1 MVVRMLEA
9 NIEFLKRE
17 FFKYYYENLDQL
29 VPPGPVKNREF
40 GFFLEKGGGML
51 RHKCF
56 TSLEEL
62 HSFVLNEV
70 PLDIYVSAAKYEDPS
85 NRDMQE
91 KKLISAELFFDID
104 AEPTVS
110 ESERSAWV
118 CPNCGR
124 YDLGIEDKCP
134 ACSSPVERAEIVNEN
149 QLNEALKEAGKLVEV
164 LRSDFGIEENH
175 ISVFFSGNRGYHV
188 HVDQEEFINITAEGR
203 REIVDYLLIQGFEEK
218 RMVDLLKNRGFNDG
232 DLKGVIGRVYRM
244 VLEAGSDEKHR
255 TSFDKRRIL
264 KQIIQAIE
272 ELKVRIDPVVT
283 IDIHRLMRMPGSIN
297 SNSGMVKKRIRLQDL
312 SSFNPLKDAVA
323 LGEEETVLRVKAV
336 PRFNL
341 RSKSFGPFKDEE
353 VELPAYA
360 AAYIICKGL
369 GEYVRG

>member
-1 MVVRMLEA
+1 MPEA
-9 NIEFLKRE
+9 NMEFLKRE

-29 VPPGPVKNREF
+29 VPPGPIKNREF
-40 GFFLEKGGGML
+40 GFFLDKSRGML

-56 TSLEEL
+56 INLDEF
-62 HSFVLNEV
+62 HNFVLNEV
-70 PLDIYVSAAKYEDPS
+70 PLDIYVSAARYEDPS

-110 ESERSAWV
+110 ESEESAWV
-118 CPNCGR
+118 CQNCGK
-124 YDLGIEDKCP
+124 YDLGTEDKCP
-134 ACSSPVERAEIVNEN
+134 VCNSPVERAEIVNEN
-149 QLNEALKEAGKLVEV
+149 QLNEALKEVKKLVEV
-164 LRSDFGIEENH
+164 LRSDFGIDENH

-218 RMVDLLKNRGFNDG
+218 RIMHLLKNRSFYSG
-232 DLKGVIGRVYRM
+232 DLKGIIGRIYRM
-244 VLEAGSDEKHR
+244 ILEAGGDKIPR
-255 TSFDKRRIL
+255 NKRRIL
-264 KQIIQAIE
+264 KQINEIIE
-272 ELKVRIDPVVT
+272 EFKVKVDPVVT

-297 SNSGMVKKRIRLQDL
+297 SNSGMVKKRVRLQDL

-323 LGEEETVLRVKAV
+323 LGEGETVLRVKAV

-341 RSKSFGPFKDEE
+341 GGKSFGPFKDEE

-369 GEYVRG
+369 GEYVRR

>member
-1 MVVRMLEA
+1 MLEA

-29 VPPGPVKNREF
+29 VPPGPMKNREF
-40 GFFLEKGGGML
+40 GFFLDKGGGML

-56 TSLEEL
+56 TNLEEF
-62 HSFVLNEV
+62 HNFVLNEV
-70 PLDIYVSAAKYEDPS
+70 PLDIYVSAARYEDPS

-91 KKLISAELFFDID
+91 KKLINAELFFDID

-110 ESERSAWV
+110 ENEESAWV

-124 YDLGIEDKCP
+124 YDLGMEDKCP
-134 ACSSPVERAEIVNEN
+134 ACSSPVKLVEIVNEN
-149 QLNEALKEAGKLVEV
+149 QLNEVLKDVKKLVDV
-164 LRSDFGIEENH
+164 LRSDFGIDENH

-188 HVDQEEFINITAEGR
+188 HVDQEEFTNITAEGR

-218 RMVDLLKNRGFNDG
+218 RIVDFLKNRGSYNG

-244 VLEAGSDEKHR
+244 VLESGCGK
-255 TSFDKRRIL
+255 TPCDKRRIL
-264 KQIIQAIE
+264 KQINQAIE
-272 ELKVRIDPVVT
+272 EFKVRIDPVVT

-323 LGEEETVLRVKAV
+323 LGGGETLLRVKAV

-341 RSKSFGPFKDEE
+341 GGKSFGPFKGEE

-369 GEYVRG
+369 GEYVRR